1 MNIYTL
7 IINLKYTN
15 PFCVMEIVTVTIYR
29 DHQHHPKI
37 TVHTQV
43 PGTSEMYNHL
53 TLLFSKDQDETEP
66 NRFLMNT

>member
-1 MNIYTL
+1 
-7 IINLKYTN
+7 
-15 PFCVMEIVTVTIYR
+15 MEIVTVTIYR